1 MTEKK
6 NVFIVGLDDFNL
18 AKLQRLPRAK
28 QCNFYAA
35 LHTSE
40 IRQVDAYD
48 LRKLIDLAAE
58 RMSSFEGSVDAVA
71 TYYDF
76 PGSTLVPILAKRF
89 GLPGPSLEAIIACE
103 HKYWSRLEQRKAIPD
118 NIPAFHVFDPFD
130 EHAAEKI
137 DLLPPYWV
145 KPVKSFRSFLAFK
158 INGPGQ
164 FADAMETV
172 REHIDLMSEPFR
184 WLMKEFGLPAEFAD
198 MKETMIAEAPLSG
211 SMCTLEGY
219 AFEGKMVGYGIVDS
233 VREPDRSSFARYE
246 YPSSLPMEI
255 QHRMI
260 DLARQA
266 IAQIELDNTA
276 FNIEFFYDQTNDHV
290 FLLEINP
297 RLSQDHS
304 DVFEKVLGHSHLRVM
319 LDLALG
325 IKPAPFERRGKHN
338 IAANV
343 MLRVYEAGR
352 VTRAPTSEAIEAVK
366 SAGLASEV
374 KVHVEEGQEL
384 GSLKSQDSY
393 SYELANLFIA
403 GRDQLDILEKYDKA
417 LELLSFEIQRG
428 PERIAAPRPRLKFV
442 WDGEHL
448 PPELEQLEPGEYLI
462 ETAP

>member
-18 AKLQRLPRAK
+18 DKLRRLPRAK
-28 QCNFYAA
+28 ECNFHAA

-48 LRKLIDLAAE
+48 LPRLIQTATD
-58 RMSSFEGSVDAVA
+58 RMKNFDGPVDAVA

-76 PGSTLVPILAKRF
+76 PGSTLVPILADRF
-89 GLPGPSLEAIIACE
+89 GLPGPSLEAIISCE

-118 NIPAFHVFDPFD
+118 NIPSFHVFDPFD
-130 EHAAEKI
+130 DDAFEKI

-145 KPVKSFRSFLAFK
+145 KPVKSFRSFLAYK

-164 FADAMETV
+164 FADAMATV
-172 REHIDLMSEPFR
+172 REHINLMSEPFQ
-184 WLMKEFGLPAEFAD
+184 WVMKEFGLPSEFAT

-219 AFEGKMVGYGIVDS
+219 AFQGKMVGYGIVDS

-260 DLARQA
+260 DVARQA
-266 IAQIELDNTA
+266 IAQIGLDNTA

-304 DVFEKVLGHSHLRVM
+304 DVFEKVHGLSHLRVM

-325 IKPAPFERRGKHN
+325 IKPAPFEKRGKYS

-343 MLRVYEAGR
+343 MLRVYEAGK
-352 VTRAPTSEAIEAVK
+352 VTRAPSAEAIEAVK
-366 SAGLASEV
+366 AAGLASHV
-374 KVHVEEGQEL
+374 KVHVAEGEEL
-384 GSLKSQDSY
+384 GSMKSQDSY
-393 SYELANLFIA
+393 SFELANLFIA

-417 LELLSFEIQRG
+417 LEMLSFEIQRG
-428 PERIAAPRPRLKFV
+428 PERIAAPRPRVKFT

-448 PPELEQLEPGEYLI
+448 PAELEQLDPGEYLI
-462 ETAP
+462 ERAP